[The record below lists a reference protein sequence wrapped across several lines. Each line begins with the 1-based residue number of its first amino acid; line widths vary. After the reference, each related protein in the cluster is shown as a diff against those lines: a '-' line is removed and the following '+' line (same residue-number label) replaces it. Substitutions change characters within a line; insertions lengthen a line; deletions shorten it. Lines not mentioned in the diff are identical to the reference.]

1 MYDDYDD
8 VHDDKGM
15 DDDEYNNYNNDNDLF
30 FHILQTHNDSQGPNI
45 RHSNL
50 H

>member
-15 DDDEYNNYNNDNDLF
+15 DDDDEYNNYNNDNDLF
-30 FHILQTHNDSQGPNI
+30 FSYSANSQWPQILKSP
-45 RHSNL
+45 NL